1 MNSTKENI
9 EKLIAE
15 NSKSSQD
22 QIEYAKKYEKLVNKF
37 NSEKEKYEDLY
48 AQIQDKESRKLKY
61 DFFIEK
67 LDSLTPL
74 DEFDPILWNLILD
87 KMIVNADGSFEF
99 KYSKGI

>member
-9 EKLIAE
+9 EKLIEE

-37 NSEKEKYEDLY
+37 NSEKEKYEDLCT
-48 AQIQDKESRKLKY
+48 QIQDSESRKLKY

-67 LDSLTPL
+67 LNSLEPL
-74 DEFDPILWNLILD
+74 GGFVSLLWNLMLD
-87 KMIVNADGSFEF
+87 KMIVLEDGSFEF
-99 KYSKGI
+99 IYNKGL

>member
-9 EKLIAE
+9 EKLIEE

-37 NSEKEKYEDLY
+37 NSEKEKYEDLC

-61 DFFIEK
+61 DFSIEK

-74 DEFDPILWNLILD
+74 EEFDPILWNLMLD
-87 KMIVNADGSFEF
+87 KMVVNEDGSFEF
-99 KYSKGI
+99 KYTEDL